1 MLDQQTQTQ
10 SSVDAL
16 TRIAFSI
23 YGSPG
28 VYALLVGSGLSRSA
42 GIPTGWE
49 VTLDLV
55 RRLAIAQGESPQPDW
70 AAWYRAKFDKEPN
83 YSELVADLASS
94 PAERQAIL
102 HGYIE
107 PTSEDREEG
116 RKVPT
121 AGHLAIADLVHDGY
135 VRVILTT
142 NFDRLLENAL
152 RERGVE
158 PTVIDSV
165 DALHGA
171 EPLTHTACHLVK
183 LHGDYKDARIRNT
196 DAELAE
202 YSSELNAHLNRI
214 LDEHGLVVCGWS
226 GEWDKALYGA
236 IMRNLSRRYS
246 LYWAARGS
254 LHDHG
259 ERIIAHRSGH
269 LVPIVDADDFLGKLR
284 DRVRTI
290 AQTRRRDPRSI
301 ELIVNLTKR
310 FALRPEHAIE
320 LHDLLESEVRRLQR
334 LLQTSIPQ
342 VAFDSDGVQSSCE
355 FYESAAEPLG
365 RMLGVLGRW
374 GTGNECDIAA
384 NAILSLWPQ
393 AGRGGSGLDHL
404 RCYPAVLAL
413 WSYGIG
419 LTLAK
424 RWPALHGLLS
434 QPTGGDYGDPKCLV
448 ERLSDWF
455 VRGSREEIWKRLPG
469 LEKHYTPAADHL
481 FDVLGTW
488 RESFAAVRPDFEE
501 LHDIWEIVFALA
513 YCEVRAHKDPVKYA
527 QRFWAPLGRIGWRH
541 QSRQQILERLE
552 GGDLRSQLLTA
563 GFCAGNEEQLTAT
576 VKSYSNFINKIIWR

>member
-1 MLDQQTQTQ
+1 MPDQQTQTHY
-10 SSVDAL
+10 SVDAL

-28 VYALLVGSGLSRSA
+28 VYALLVGSGLSRGA

-55 RRLAIAQGESPQPDW
+55 RRLAIAQGENPQPDW

-236 IMRNLSRRYS
+236 IMRNPSRRYS

-254 LHDHG
+254 LQDHG

-284 DRVRTI
+284 DRVQTI
-290 AQTRRRDPRSI
+290 AQTRRRDPRSV
-301 ELIVNLTKR
+301 ELLVESTKR
-310 FALRPEHAIE
+310 FIARPEYAIE
-320 LHDLLESEVRRLQR
+320 LNDLLESEVRRLQQ
-334 LLQTSIPQ
+334 LVEKSTPQ
-342 VAFDSDGVQSSCE
+342 ATLDAKGVQSICA
-355 FYESAAEPLG
+355 FYESASEPLG
-365 RMLGVLGRW
+365 RMFGVLGRW
-374 GTGNECDIAA
+374 GKGTEYEIVTSAFSA
-384 NAILSLWPQ
+384 LWPK
-393 AGRGGSGLDHL
+393 AGSAGSGLHL
-404 RCYPAVLAL
+404 LRYYPAVLLL
-413 WSYGIG
+413 WSYGVG
-419 LTLAK
+419 LTFANQ
-424 RWPALHGLLS
+424 WIALYRLLS
-434 QPTGGDYGDPKCLV
+434 QSVTSDYRDSTSLAYLL
-448 ERLSDWF
+448 RDWF
-455 VRGSREEIWKRLPG
+455 RDGSHDSIWRLLPG
-469 LEKHYTPAADHL
+469 YERHYMAAADHL
-481 FDVLGTW
+481 FEVLDTW
-488 RESFAAVRPDFEE
+488 RDSYAALYPDFDR
-501 LHDIWEIVFALA
+501 LHDIWEILIALA
-513 YCEVRAHKDPVKYA
+513 YCESEASTQSDNNTW
-527 QRFWAPLGRIGWRH
+527 FWAPIGRSGVRP
-541 QSRQQILERLE
+541 QPRQQILERIT
-552 GGDLRSQLLTA
+552 GGDLRSQLLAA

>member
-1 MLDQQTQTQ
+1 M
-10 SSVDAL
+10 
-16 TRIAFSI
+16 
-23 YGSPG
+23 
-28 VYALLVGSGLSRSA
+28 
-42 GIPTGWE
+42 
-49 VTLDLV
+49 
-55 RRLAIAQGESPQPDW
+55 
-70 AAWYRAKFDKEPN
+70 
-83 YSELVADLASS
+83 
-94 PAERQAIL
+94 
-102 HGYIE
+102 
-107 PTSEDREEG
+107 
-116 RKVPT
+116 
-121 AGHLAIADLVHDGY
+121 
-135 VRVILTT
+135 ILTT

-301 ELIVNLTKR
+301 ELLVESTKR
-310 FALRPEHAIE
+310 FIARPECAIE
-320 LHDLLESEVRRLQR
+320 LNDLLESEVKRLQQ
-334 LLQTSIPQ
+334 LLEKSTPQ
-342 VAFDSDGVQSSCE
+342 ATLDAKGVQSICA
-355 FYESAAEPLG
+355 FYESASEPLG
-365 RMLGVLGRW
+365 RMFGVLGRW
-374 GTGNECDIAA
+374 GKGTEHEIVTSAFSA
-384 NAILSLWPQ
+384 LWPK
-393 AGRGGSGLDHL
+393 AGNAGSGLHRL
-404 RCYPAVLAL
+404 RYYPAVLLL
-413 WSYGIG
+413 WSYGVG
-419 LTLAK
+419 LTFANQWSVLYRLLSHSVTSDYRDSTRLAYLL
-424 RWPALHGLLS
+424 RDWFLHGS
-434 QPTGGDYGDPKCLV
+434 HDSIW
-448 ERLSDWF
+448 RL
-455 VRGSREEIWKRLPG
+455 LPG
-469 LEKHYTPAADHL
+469 YERHYMAAADHL
-481 FDVLGTW
+481 FEVLDAW
-488 RESFAAVRPDFEE
+488 RDSYAALYPDFDR
-501 LHDIWEIVFALA
+501 LQDIWEILIVLA
-513 YCEVRAHKDPVKYA
+513 YCESEASTQSDNSTW
-527 QRFWAPLGRIGWRH
+527 FWAPIGRSGVRP
-541 QSRQQILERLE
+541 QPRQQILERIT